1 VNIQSLRFPRQNSRA
16 MEECRCFRQRPLGN
30 PGRQFRN
37 YHILAWLAGRASVR
51 LACLADEPVGNAMFR
66 PLKTLVDRWRSCQV
80 ARDRVGQRV
89 LRCWHRRP
97 GAPQRWL
104 AGRSSA
110 GFKQTMLESSE
121 GSDLKMIGRA
131 KIKKSIAIDRL
142 LTLRNIEAWTTGPD
156 RSVQRSARRSS
167 ESISL
172 GLKNRL
178 SSLPA

>member
-1 VNIQSLRFPRQNSRA
+1 
-16 MEECRCFRQRPLGN
+16 
-30 PGRQFRN
+30 
-37 YHILAWLAGRASVR
+37 
-51 LACLADEPVGNAMFR
+51 
-66 PLKTLVDRWRSCQV
+66 
-80 ARDRVGQRV
+80 
-89 LRCWHRRP
+89 
-97 GAPQRWL
+97 
-104 AGRSSA
+104 
-110 GFKQTMLESSE
+110 MLESSE